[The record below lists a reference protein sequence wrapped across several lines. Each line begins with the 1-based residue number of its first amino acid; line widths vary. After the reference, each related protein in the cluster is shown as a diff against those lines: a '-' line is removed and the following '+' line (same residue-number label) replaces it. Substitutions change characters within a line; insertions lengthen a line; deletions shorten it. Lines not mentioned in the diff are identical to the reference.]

1 MSLHRDAIPARV
13 REVTSRA
20 GRTLYIFP
28 SHFPTRILER
38 EHIMQTVKIVLTDAA
53 RTFGLLSAV
62 LLIPFLLVT
71 FAPGVPRWIA
81 AAIVHVF

>member
-1 MSLHRDAIPARV
+1 
-13 REVTSRA
+13 
-20 GRTLYIFP
+20 
-28 SHFPTRILER
+28 
-38 EHIMQTVKIVLTDAA
+38 MQTVKIVLTDTA